1 MTESARQARVVVIEH
16 HLDGCIR
23 GAGYR
28 PCLTGGQNGE
38 HRSSG
43 SLGVR
48 QALHDQDHGR
58 VSGDLPVGRQ
68 VLRSGGL
75 VDRLTAEVHR
85 PDHGHVKFAG
95 DQPAPREVQRLQ
107 AGRFLVADRE
117 PQAAEIEESLSAACE
132 AKGLVEK
139 ALVHRFSAVS
149 CWAQAGNFHFAIQL
163 GDEMLARPDLPVRLR
178 RQVQEYTKVIRL
190 RRAQWSAELAT
201 AGAEG

>member
-1 MTESARQARVVVIEH
+1 MTNQPERGISRQG
-16 HLDGCIR
+16 LD
-23 GAGYR
+23 AAFEA
-28 PCLTGGQNGE
+28 QE
-38 HRSSG
+38 
-43 SLGVR
+43 
-48 QALHDQDHGR
+48 
-58 VSGDLPVGRQ
+58 
-68 VLRSGGL
+68 VLKSNLLLEAQLLRASQQ
-75 VDRLTAEVHR
+75 
-85 PDHGHVKFAG
+85 PDEAAAKLA
-95 DQPAPREVQRLQ
+95 
-107 AGRFLVADRE
+107 
-117 PQAAEIEESLSAACE
+117 QAAEIEESLSAACE